1 MSLAM
6 KNPRFLKRIKNKSN
20 SRVIQSLKYV
30 YINSHFVFCFFFT
43 KKRLFNIFRSVIA
56 IAIIKQIFDVSKHG
70 ILERKYEVFEV
81 TLPKAA
87 GIENSL
93 KMILTSV

>member
-1 MSLAM
+1 MS
-6 KNPRFLKRIKNKSN
+6 IST
-20 SRVIQSLKYV
+20 VILF
-30 YINSHFVFCFFFT
+30 FVFFT
-43 KKRLFNIFRSVIA
+43 KKRLLNIFRSVIA

>member
-1 MSLAM
+1 MS
-6 KNPRFLKRIKNKSN
+6 IST
-20 SRVIQSLKYV
+20 VILF
-30 YINSHFVFCFFFT
+30 FVFFT
-43 KKRLFNIFRSVIA
+43 KKRLLNIFRSVIA
-56 IAIIKQIFDVSKHG
+56 IAIIKQIFDLSKHG

-93 KMILTSV
+93 KMILTLV

>member
-1 MSLAM
+1 MS
-6 KNPRFLKRIKNKSN
+6 IST
-20 SRVIQSLKYV
+20 VILF
-30 YINSHFVFCFFFT
+30 FVFFT
-43 KKRLFNIFRSVIA
+43 KKRLLNVFRSVIA

-93 KMILTSV
+93 KMILTLV

>member
-1 MSLAM
+1 MS
-6 KNPRFLKRIKNKSN
+6 IST
-20 SRVIQSLKYV
+20 VILF
-30 YINSHFVFCFFFT
+30 FVFFFT

>member
-1 MSLAM
+1 MS
-6 KNPRFLKRIKNKSN
+6 IST
-20 SRVIQSLKYV
+20 VILF
-30 YINSHFVFCFFFT
+30 FVFFT
-43 KKRLFNIFRSVIA
+43 KKRLLNIFRSVIA

-93 KMILTSV
+93 KMILTLV